1 MIFQNFLKIILMDM
15 DQNIDTIVVNLK
27 IMEAIVPQLKEIMI
41 IYLYMETWG

>member
-41 IYLYMETWG
+41 IYLYMET

>member
-1 MIFQNFLKIILMDM
+1 MDM